1 MVQQLLA
8 AGADVSGEGGG
19 GATALH
25 AASEAGA
32 VEVVRALINAGAD
45 IDRADDIGTS
55 PLYATCQHGHFHVA
69 EALLEAGCH
78 VDGARDSGATPL
90 MIACRQ
96 VRLPAVPRHIVLSP
110 RTCTARGSLDSCYLR
125 SVSALCVSAG
135 ARGVR
140 AAMLGIRSAA
150 HVYSVR
156 H

>member
-1 MVQQLLA
+1 MVINTLTTPCNSILTCIAGHVDVVQRLLA

-32 VEVVRALINAGAD
+32 VDVVRALIAAD
-45 IDRADDIGTS
+45 AYIDRADDIGTS

-69 EALLEAGCH
+69 EVLLEAGCH

-96 VRLPAVPRHIVLSP
+96 VRLPAVPRRRIVVLITMHLHRP
-110 RTCTARGSLDSCYLR
+110 RPT
-125 SVSALCVSAG
+125 
-135 ARGVR
+135 
-140 AAMLGIRSAA
+140 
-150 HVYSVR
+150 
-156 H
+156 